1 MPDNSRMKIAVIL
14 MAVCGLIFLAVALAQ
29 AHEATDVNGN
39 PLGVVF
45 PPACCN
51 SAATSPTGD
60 CAPISDEYV
69 TERADGY
76 HINIPVGGHPKL
88 KNKGYVGIVPYKD
101 AKQPLANAFY
111 ICLSTD
117 GTARFCF
124 FPKPG
129 AV

>member
-29 AHEATDVNGN
+29 AHEATDINGN
-39 PLGVVF
+39 SLNMSY
-45 PPACCN
+45 PPNCCN
-51 SAATSPTGD
+51 SAATSPNGD

-69 TERADGY
+69 TERSDGY
-76 HINIPVGGHPKL
+76 HIDIPVGGHPKL
-88 KNKGYVGIVPYKD
+88 KNKGYVGIVPYKE
-101 AKQPLANAFY
+101 AKQPLANAFF

-117 GTARFCF
+117 GAARYCF